1 MEMDSNLTIHAP
13 QLTEAIL
20 TLASAIS
27 QMQPGKSEHGGEKMS
42 NLKNP
47 DLKTQ
52 REGQPQNQ
60 SPITFTQ
67 LQSKLIELSRCGMQP
82 SIRAM
87 LNYYGVKKLSEL
99 PKEKYEELYREV
111 SKW

>member
-1 MEMDSNLTIHAP
+1 METNSNLTIQAP

-27 QMQPGKSEHGGEKMS
+27 QMQPGKSDQGGEKMS
-42 NLKNP
+42 NHKNP

-52 REGQPQNQ
+52 MEGQPQNQ
-60 SPITFTQ
+60 SQVTFNQ
-67 LQSKLIELSRCGMQP
+67 LQSKLIELSRCGMQL

-111 SKW
+111 CTW